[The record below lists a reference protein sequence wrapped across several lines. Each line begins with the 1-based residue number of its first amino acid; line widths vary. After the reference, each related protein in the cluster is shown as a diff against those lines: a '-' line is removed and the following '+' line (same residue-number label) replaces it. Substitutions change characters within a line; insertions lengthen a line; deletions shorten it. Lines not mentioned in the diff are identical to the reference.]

1 MKPLQKTKYEECYEK
16 CLTETWSNQKLYQGS
31 KNKKGEMSQNDNKS
45 KMKLRESV
53 QIRVVFGTKLKS
65 KLRSLQEPF
74 NIDLL
79 NLSDLTNY
87 VWW

>member
-1 MKPLQKTKYEECYEK
+1 
-16 CLTETWSNQKLYQGS
+16 
-31 KNKKGEMSQNDNKS
+31 MSQNDNKS

-87 VWW
+87 V